1 MKIMGIDPG
10 FGRIGYGVIE
20 VMRNKMEVVDYG
32 LIETPASSDIPTRL
46 DMLYDSI
53 KRCIKKI
60 KPSEVAVETIYL
72 TKNQKTAVGVS
83 QARGVILLA
92 IHQCHIPI
100 FDYTP
105 LQVKIAVTGYGKATK
120 EQVQQMVQRLLN
132 LPIIPK
138 PDDVSDALA
147 IAICHSSSRRSYQ
160 Q

>member
-1 MKIMGIDPG
+1 MRIMGIDPG
-10 FGRIGYGVIE
+10 FGRTGYGTIE
-20 VMRNKMEVVDYG
+20 TMRNKMGVIDYG
-32 LIETPASSDIPTRL
+32 LIETPSSQDMPTRL
-46 DMLYDSI
+46 NILYDTIISSI
-53 KRCIKKI
+53 RKF

-72 TKNQKTAVGVS
+72 TKNQKTAVAVS

-132 LPIIPK
+132 LPTIPK

-147 IAICHSSSRRSYQ
+147 IAICHSSSRRLYQ